1 MSHSNNTASPLAIS
15 STPGIFYGWWVVAA
29 VFVAEMFAIGST
41 SFAFG
46 LFVVPA
52 GSEFG
57 LSRASANTGLILIL
71 IGMGGAAP
79 LVGRLL
85 DRFPAR
91 YVMVGG
97 ALAMGLGLVGIALSR
112 QLWLVSAL
120 LLLLVG
126 PGAGAI
132 GPLAASTVVS
142 RWFTRRRGRALGI
155 TAVATSLGGT
165 VLVPIM
171 SFNLELF
178 GWRGTLII
186 QGVAIAVVVSLIAL
200 LFVRDRPEQMG
211 LSTDGES
218 PAEIVNAAPPAADR
232 RWTLPQLLRT
242 ADFWYITLAI
252 ALTSGVSQAIL
263 VSLVPYALDLDIA
276 LPQASLL
283 ISVLAF
289 ASIIGKLSVGAI
301 ADRVD
306 KRWLLLVISCFI
318 LLQLLV
324 LLAEPGFMLLF
335 IALAIT
341 GVVTGGELPVWAA
354 LAADRFGSV
363 SYGLA
368 MGCMSLIVT
377 LCSIA
382 AILFV
387 GRAYDLTKNYDL
399 ALTVLCG
406 FVVFALVMVLLIS
419 RPIASR

>member
-1 MSHSNNTASPLAIS
+1 M
-15 STPGIFYGWWVVAA
+15 
-29 VFVAEMFAIGST
+29 
-41 SFAFG
+41 
-46 LFVVPA
+46 
-52 GSEFG
+52 
-57 LSRASANTGLILIL
+57 
-71 IGMGGAAP
+71 
-79 LVGRLL
+79 
-85 DRFPAR
+85 
-91 YVMVGG
+91 
-97 ALAMGLGLVGIALSR
+97 
-112 QLWLVSAL
+112 
-120 LLLLVG
+120 
-126 PGAGAI
+126 
-132 GPLAASTVVS
+132 
-142 RWFTRRRGRALGI
+142 
-155 TAVATSLGGT
+155 
-165 VLVPIM
+165 
-171 SFNLELF
+171 
-178 GWRGTLII
+178 
-186 QGVAIAVVVSLIAL
+186 
-200 LFVRDRPEQMG
+200 
-211 LSTDGES
+211 
-218 PAEIVNAAPPAADR
+218 
-232 RWTLPQLLRT
+232 